1 MEHVLKAIIIEILR
15 SMKTQLIF
23 DFSDYFVAGFLLW
36 IPPNS
41 VYLRNIENDSYVP
54 FLLLEDNL

>member
-23 DFSDYFVAGFLLW
+23 DFSDYFVAGFLL
-36 IPPNS
+36 
-41 VYLRNIENDSYVP
+41 
-54 FLLLEDNL
+54 